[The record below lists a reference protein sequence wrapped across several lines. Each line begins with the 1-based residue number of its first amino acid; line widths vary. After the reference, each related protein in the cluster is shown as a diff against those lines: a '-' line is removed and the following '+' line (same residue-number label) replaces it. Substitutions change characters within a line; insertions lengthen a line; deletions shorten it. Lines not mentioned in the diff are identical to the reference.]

1 MGTVRYYG
9 AEEVRRGEYG
19 PLLQR
24 IADEVQGDVVVVGS
38 EPPPESVSASNQ
50 YGLDWDY
57 QPRGVTLWVWRD
69 KGSAEGCRL
78 IRQTKGGLHD
88 FLMEDMP
95 RGLEAW
101 GEAPRSADV
110 RCLVLCTG
118 PEPHWVA
125 LVGPSIAE
133 VPDRLWA
140 LRSLVGLVIDGTH
153 HVSVLRGEIGCLS
166 ALKVLVL
173 RDVPRLSAL
182 PAELGLLHNLQ
193 QLDLCGNRLTA
204 LPAEIGQLRK
214 LKSLNLSDNELTA
227 LPDSMRQLGK
237 LRELFLH
244 GNDAL
249 DIPPEILGPH
259 PNEVLREGIAP
270 ANPADILDYYFRT
283 REGARPLNEAK
294 LILVGRG
301 GVGKTTLIRRL
312 TTGKFSSPKKTEG
325 INIKEWQVPLS
336 RKEKVQ
342 LNVWDF
348 GGQEIMH
355 STHQFFLTERSLYL
369 LVLSGR
375 EGHEDEDA
383 EYWLKL
389 IQSFGGDSPVIVVLN
404 KQREHPF
411 DVNRGGL
418 LQKYLN
424 IRAFVATDCKKG
436 LGIGDLRKAIKRETG
451 GLEGLRAKFPAG
463 WFRIKE
469 NLGGMKEN
477 YLTFDKYREICDEL
491 GEEEPEAQDALAG
504 HLHTLGIALNY
515 CDDARLSH
523 MHVLNPHWVV
533 AGIYRII
540 NAPALAKSD
549 GELHE
554 SDLKKILLPAKDYP
568 REMHGYLVNLM
579 KKFELCFSLPEDGR
593 YLVPDLLPKEQAG
606 AAKGFKEEECL
617 HFRYDYGA
625 TPIPEGLLPRFIVR
639 THALSRK
646 LPRWRT
652 GVVLEFEGNRALV
665 RADRADKKVFIS
677 ISGPTAGRTRLLAI
691 IRSDFDGI
699 HSDIKKLKPA
709 QLVTV
714 PGHPDVTVKYEDLL
728 ACENS
733 GVPNVQVNL
742 EGRMENLPVAKLL
755 RSVDVERA
763 EGGAVPVFISYA
775 HEDERFR
782 EDLEAHLKLLQR
794 QGLIEMWHDRRIG
807 PGKDWPEEI
816 DKNLERAGIIL
827 LLISSGF
834 INSDYCWD
842 RERVKALELRR
853 KRKAT
858 VIPVVVRSV
867 HWEPSDL
874 AGLQAL
880 PKNAKPIDEWDK
892 PDAAWSSVA
901 AKIGEVARKW
911 LRAKKAGAG

>member
-1 MGTVRYYG
+1 MGTVRYYS
-9 AEEVRRGEYG
+9 AEELRDGAYDPILR
-19 PLLQR
+19 R
-24 IADEVQGDVVVVGS
+24 IAIEMRGDVVVVEAGTR
-38 EPPPESVSASNQ
+38 
-50 YGLDWDY
+50 GLTAAD
-57 QPRGVTLWVWRD
+57 RGQGAVWWQH
-69 KGSAEGCRL
+69 SAEYGFAL
-78 IRQTKGGLHD
+78 YVALKGGGAAYWDCLEQLAPER
-88 FLMEDMP
+88 FAQVWP
-95 RGLEAW
+95 RLEGYRMSRATKAVTVPKCLAAFEK
-101 GEAPRSADV
+101 GAPRWVCLCAGGDWGVPGGV
-110 RCLVLCTG
+110 R
-118 PEPHWVA
+118 E
-125 LVGPSIAE
+125 
-133 VPDRLWA
+133 
-140 LRSLVGLVIDGTH
+140 LRSLAGLGVNGSQRLCAEDLD
-153 HVSVLRGEIGCLS
+153 VRYLRG
-166 ALKVLVL
+166 LKVLALGNLPRLTALPSEIVQL
-173 RDVPRLSAL
+173 HSLQQLYLSGNRLSAL
-182 PAELGLLHNLQ
+182 P
-193 QLDLCGNRLTA
+193 T
-204 LPAEIGQLRK
+204 EIGQLRE
-214 LKSLNLSDNELTA
+214 LQSLDLSDNQLTA
-227 LPDSMRQLGK
+227 LPDSMRQMGQLG
-237 LRELFLH
+237 ELFLH

-259 PNEVLREGIAP
+259 PNEMRGVGSTP
-270 ANPADILDYYFRT
+270 ANPAEILDYYFRILK
-283 REGARPLNEAK
+283 GASPLNEAK

-325 INIKEWQVPLS
+325 INIKEWPVPLS

-418 LQKYLN
+418 MQKYPS
-424 IRAFVATDCKKG
+424 IRAFVASDCRIG

-451 GLEGLRAKFPAG
+451 GLKGLRTKFPAQ
-463 WFRIKE
+463 WFRIKDR
-469 NLGGMKEN
+469 LGGMEEN
-477 YLTFDKYREICDEL
+477 YLTFERYREICGEL
-491 GEEEPEAQDALAG
+491 GEKESESQDALAG
-504 HLHTLGIALNY
+504 YLHTLGVALNY
-515 CDDARLSH
+515 CDDPRLSH
-523 MHVLNPHWVV
+523 MHVLNPRWVV
-533 AGIYRII
+533 EGIYRII
-540 NAPALAKSD
+540 NAPALAKRD

-554 SDLKKILLPAKDYP
+554 DDLKKILPAKDYP
-568 REMHGYLVNLM
+568 REMHGYLVDLM
-579 KKFELCFSLPEDGR
+579 KKFELCFSLPEEGR
-593 YLVPDLLPKEQAG
+593 FLVPDLLPKEQAG
-606 AAKGFKEEECL
+606 AAKGFEQDECL

-677 ISGPTAGRTRLLAI
+677 ISGPAAGRTRLLAI
-691 IRSDFDGI
+691 IRSDFDRI
-699 HSDIKKLKPA
+699 HSEIKKLEPA

-714 PGHPDVTVKYEDLL
+714 PGHPNVTVKYEDLL

-742 EGRMENLPVAKLL
+742 AGRMENMPVAKLL
-755 RSVDVERA
+755 SSVDVERA
-763 EGGAVPVFISYA
+763 EGSAVPVFISYA
-775 HEDERFR
+775 HKDERFR

-827 LLISSGF
+827 LLISSDF
-834 INSDYCWD
+834 ANSDYCWNE
-842 RERVKALELRR
+842 ERAKALELRR
-853 KRKAT
+853 KRKAD

-867 HWEPSDL
+867 NWKASDL

-901 AKIGEVARKW
+901 AKIEEVARKR
-911 LRAKKAGAG
+911 LRAKRTGAG